1 MKRTLAILALAPV
14 LFAVAAC
21 GSSSSS
27 GGSSSNSSSST
38 QTSAAPSPVLK
49 VENKQGFGRVLVD
62 DQGFVLYKYTPDTP
76 GKSNCFGECIK
87 FWPPATVKGSG
98 PLSAAGITGRIT
110 TFTRPDGVKQL
121 VFNGTPLYRFVHDKT
136 PSQVNGQGYQH
147 IWFVIPAKKA
157 GTSGS
162 GGSAKPAAATSTTK
176 SSGGYGY

>member
-1 MKRTLAILALAPV
+1 MKRTIAILAIAPV

-21 GSSSSS
+21 GSSSSGG
-27 GGSSSNSSSST
+27 GGSSSNSSSSN

-49 VENKQGFGRVLVD
+49 VANKPGVGRVLVD
-62 DQGFVLYKYTPDTP
+62 DQGFALYKYTPDSP

-98 PLSAAGITGRIT
+98 PLSAAGLKGKVT

-121 VFNGTPLYRFVHDKT
+121 VFNGVPLYRFVQDKT

-157 GTSGS
+157 STTASS
-162 GGSAKPAAATSTTK
+162 TASSSTSTTSGK